1 MLQIV
6 AAQQIISPPGNDSF
20 REDLCFAGIYFIF
33 FFPCIIFELRGP
45 IGAKFSTMLGNVF
58 DFIILIQNFEGAS
71 PKKFRG
77 KKRAKFGPI
86 LIDFKL

>member
-1 MLQIV
+1 MFCWHL
-6 AAQQIISPPGNDSF
+6 
-20 REDLCFAGIYFIF
+20 F
-33 FFPCIIFELRGP
+33 FFLPRVISELRGP